1 MHAAAARL
9 RVFLCT
15 LALVCLGLAGAAPPT
30 ATAVPTAAPT
40 PSPLCAW
47 RYMSNSTVLNVAF
60 PDANATYWVLPY
72 ALGPNTTLE
81 LSGTYP
87 AARYFS
93 LNTYGT
99 DFNTVDT
106 LRDNQIVPDPGS
118 ANPFGNAGAA
128 APTPTNRSWHATVV
142 PGAADH
148 ARNQIRGLPAA
159 AGSAPIGFLIIRVY
173 VPDNPNSAPGGVP
186 LPEVTAKIGS
196 GAALPMQPCGAVF
209 DPAAYTGPI
218 ADAATAGFEN
228 VIAKAASGAFPGN
241 VPEATFVN
249 PASTSGLFPNG
260 DNKYIGAGLTY
271 QPGRIVVVR
280 GKSPSFP
287 DTRAG
292 QPVTAPGRQLRY
304 WSMCQNDLVS
314 PYPVV
319 ACASDFQT
327 RLDADGYYT
336 YVVAAPADTPATVA
350 PTVTVIPW
358 GSTTVAKKVL
368 FLRYMLPAP
377 AFYPQSIQAS
387 QDDHTDPAVTMG
399 PYYPRAAYC
408 SAAVFAAGGYRACG
422 LH

>member
-1 MHAAAARL
+1 MHAVTARL
-9 RVFLCT
+9 RAFLCT

-30 ATAVPTAAPT
+30 AGAAPAD
-40 PSPLCAW
+40 SPLCAW

-118 ANPFGNAGAA
+118 VNPFSTA
-128 APTPTNRSWHATVV
+128 APAGVSSPAPANRRWHATVV
-142 PGAADH
+142 PGPADH
-148 ARNQIRGLPAA
+148 AHNQIRGLPAA
-159 AGSAPIGFLIIRVY
+159 PGTAPIGFRIIRVY
-173 VPDNPNSAPGGVP
+173 VPDDPNSAPGGVA
-186 LPEVTAKIGS
+186 LPEVTARTGG
-196 GAALPMQPCGAVF
+196 GASLPMQPCGAAF
-209 DPAAYTGPI
+209 DPASYHGPI
-218 ADAATAGFEN
+218 AAAATSGFDG

-271 QPGRIVVVR
+271 QPGRVVVVR
-280 GKSPSFP
+280 GKAPTFP
-287 DTRAG
+287 NTRAG
-292 QPVTAPGRQLRY
+292 QSATDPDQQVRY
-304 WSMCQNDLVS
+304 WSMCQNDMVS

-327 RLDADGYYT
+327 RLDAAGYYT
-336 YVVAAPADTPATVA
+336 YVVAAPADLPASTS

-358 GSTTVAKKVL
+358 GATTVAKKVL
-368 FLRYMLPAP
+368 FLRYMLPTP

-387 QDDHTDPAVTMG
+387 QTDQTDPAATMG

-408 SAAVFAAGGYRACG
+408 SAQVFASGGYQACG